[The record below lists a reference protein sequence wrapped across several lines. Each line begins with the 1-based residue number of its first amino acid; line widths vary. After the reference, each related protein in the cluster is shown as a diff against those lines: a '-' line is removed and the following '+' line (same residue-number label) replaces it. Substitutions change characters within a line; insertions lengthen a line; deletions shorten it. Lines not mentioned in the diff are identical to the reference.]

1 MGKKLIFKDADFSV
15 NALETSG
22 DYTDITSL
30 FTFTNGKAWSANT
43 GELVTS
49 TYFRYASAD
58 VSQYAG
64 KTLKIAFANF
74 TTSGGAV
81 SGFGDVVKDGG
92 GSIIQSWGFPKDAS
106 TGPSLS
112 LYYKE
117 ITLPSNAT
125 TLCVTYAQTS
135 KIPAG
140 GLQFACYV
148 KNT

>member
-15 NALETSG
+15 NALEASG

-30 FTFTNGKAWSANT
+30 FTFTNGKAYSANT

-49 TYFRYASAD
+49 TYFRYASAN

-64 KTLKIAFANF
+64 KTLKIAFASF
-74 TTSGGAV
+74 TTSGGTV

-92 GSIIQSWGFPKDAS
+92 GSIIQSWDFPKDAS

-112 LYYKE
+112 LYYK
-117 ITLPSNAT
+117 
-125 TLCVTYAQTS
+125 
-135 KIPAG
+135 
-140 GLQFACYV
+140 
-148 KNT
+148 